1 MNGSNIE
8 TMFLSLIDQINAL
21 QQSKR
26 KKIMEDDDGI
36 NPPLTTEQLKSERT
50 DRNETQNE
58 DNKE

>member
-1 MNGSNIE
+1 
-8 TMFLSLIDQINAL
+8 MFLSLIDQINAL